1 MTGQGP
7 AKLFF
12 QLSVAFTVSSL
23 GLWPMPA
30 LAEGA
35 VSPHRTAP
43 SAEAQANERYTSDEL
58 AQMKSQIEAEP
69 SDAKLRYNYAEA
81 LKKSGRLK
89 EAAREY
95 LGATELDPGLYHAY
109 HQLSL
114 CTGEKS
120 LIEEAIS
127 RLNFLKE
134 EKPKDLML
142 RVALSE
148 LYEKRAEYY
157 QASRVLV
164 DIIYLNAVPEKYLTK
179 INNRVRFLQSKVKDG
194 QALDKAA
201 SGDATEDAGPA
212 PLPEATLSRDLSISK
227 VKEPRVMQG
236 FGHATLLP

>member
-12 QLSVAFTVSSL
+12 QLTLAFTVSGCALSPL
-23 GLWPMPA
+23 PA
-30 LAEGA
+30 LAEST

-43 SAEAQANERYTSDEL
+43 SAEAQANERFTNDEL
-58 AQMKSQIEAEP
+58 ARMKSQIEAEP

-89 EAAREY
+89 EAAHEY

-148 LYEKRAEYY
+148 LYEKRGEYY

-164 DIIYLNAVPEKYLTK
+164 DIIYLNAVPERYLTK

-201 SGDATEDAGPA
+201 AGDATEDAGPA